1 MKVPLDTVAPEPQQ
15 LDQPTTAEPAR
26 PVGFGDVA
34 KRITSRTTDFLAIC
48 IVLVATLTTGRQIFV
63 WWHVVPPS
71 ESAAQSTEPGKSAWE
86 ADQQPVALEF
96 GDLPVSVTRQIV
108 SGEPAAVLAALV
120 RNCETA
126 TRVADHPLRERDETE
141 DHLLERLADSRPAAE
156 ESGTWQV
163 HVVDDRFL
171 LVAGLRR
178 LPGGQSGDAARSE
191 WRLVCWGIGM
201 PAGAQTWTTFVMRG
215 TGGPSSVGGGTLD
228 VPIPPDSRRS
238 LSLKDERGAALVGF
252 SGTGEPDRWMQ
263 FYDRWFT
270 SRGWTLSDGWSVG
283 QEVWSARF
291 AAPGSSDRERV
302 EIRFA
307 RDRRGELAGLWQ
319 VIQPASID

>member
-1 MKVPLDTVAPEPQQ
+1 MKVPPDIVGPEPQQ
-15 LDQPTTAEPAR
+15 HDQQAAGDIAG

-34 KRITSRTTDFLAIC
+34 RRITSRTTDFLAIS
-48 IVLVATLTTGRQIFV
+48 IVLVATLTLGRQIFV
-63 WWHVVPPS
+63 WWHVAPPS
-71 ESAAQSTEPGKSAWE
+71 ESAAQQAGPPQAAWE
-86 ADQQPVALEF
+86 GDQQPVALEF
-96 GDLPVSVTRQIV
+96 GDLPVSVTRQII
-108 SGEPAAVLAALV
+108 SGEPAAVVAALV
-120 RNCETA
+120 RNCEIA
-126 TRVADHPLRERDETE
+126 TRAAERPLRERDETE
-141 DHLLERLADSRPAAE
+141 DRLLERLANSKPAAE

-178 LPGGQSGDAARSE
+178 LPDGQSGEAARSE

-201 PAGAQTWTTFVMRG
+201 PAGPEVWTTFVMQG
-215 TGGPSSVGGGTLD
+215 TGGASSSRGGALD

-252 SGTGEPDRWMQ
+252 SGAGEPDRWMQ
-263 FYDRWFT
+263 FYDRWFAG
-270 SRGWTLSDGWSVG
+270 RGWTSSDGWSVG
-283 QEVWSARF
+283 QDVWSARF
-291 AAPGSSDRERV
+291 AGPGESDRERV
-302 EIRFA
+302 ELRFA